1 MKKVLCN
8 ILGLITHPLLLLV
21 YLSVAL
27 LFTRNFQYFSAA
39 ITVQFVKYLFLSVIV
54 IPIIIYFVT
63 RLLQNT
69 LFKSSG
75 RMTMLV
81 AFAVY
86 FAILSFFGR
95 TPFAAI
101 SIMQQLPLVIL
112 LVAMIL
118 ENRKILQINT
128 LCLSGLAMTIIFTSI
143 FLKANYLALLI
154 AVILATG
161 LYNFLLLECEKSSV
175 KTLSINCLLGTAAS
189 VIFFLLILK

>member
-1 MKKVLCN
+1 MKKALCN
-8 ILGLITHPLLLLV
+8 ILGFITHPLLLLV
-21 YLSVAL
+21 YFSVAL
-27 LFTRNFQYFSAA
+27 LFTRNLQYFSAA

-63 RLLQNT
+63 RLLQNS
-69 LFKSSG
+69 LFKNSG
-75 RMTMLV
+75 RMAMLV

-112 LVAMIL
+112 LVAMTL
-118 ENRKILQINT
+118 ENRKVLQINA
-128 LCLSGLAMTIIFTSI
+128 LCLSGLATTIFFTSI
-143 FLKANYLALLI
+143 FLRTNYLELLI

-161 LYNFLLLECEKSSV
+161 GYNFLQLECEQSSV

-189 VIFFLLILK
+189 VIYFLLILK